1 MPDNQIY
8 QDYTVYLKRYN
19 RYNVP
24 HSGYFFCP
32 TSTDRLICYNRI
44 IHIERLKMGELFNI
58 VEKYFTDEEWY
69 FMKLDGKSILQLSY
83 QGKNGKWSCYAQV
96 QEEQQLFYFYSV
108 CPINVPEEKR
118 MAAAEFLTRANYG
131 LRVGNFEMDFS
142 DGEVRYKTSLDVEND
157 RLSPALISNL
167 VYANLWTLDR
177 YLPGLMSVIYGGIT
191 PQEAVDSVE
200 SPKEEE

>member
-1 MPDNQIY
+1 
-8 QDYTVYLKRYN
+8 
-19 RYNVP
+19 
-24 HSGYFFCP
+24 
-32 TSTDRLICYNRI
+32 
-44 IHIERLKMGELFNI
+44 MGELFNI